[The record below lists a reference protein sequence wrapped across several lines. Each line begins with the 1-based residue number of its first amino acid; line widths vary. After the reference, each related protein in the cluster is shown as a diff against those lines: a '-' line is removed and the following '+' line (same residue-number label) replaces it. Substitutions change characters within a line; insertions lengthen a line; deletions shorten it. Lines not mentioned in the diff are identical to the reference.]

1 MVADAVA
8 AAKLPVG
15 VVVGHAP
22 AKAARHARLGDAVV
36 EHGGVVQCLHQT
48 VGFVIK
54 GLGGEV
60 LPAELTD
67 EVALA
72 GVGGHG
78 GAVLAACAAPGV
90 GIIVVGVNILQQLAF
105 AGAAAARCGAGGVQ
119 PVDRLVGALIKGFV
133 VGAAADAGTPQ
144 KHAGVAAVLAHHLPA
159 VLQRLR
165 LPDLIADVLPAGH
178 FGEHQ
183 QTQLIAGVQKCRAGG
198 RIAGAHGVAA
208 QFLFQQL
215 SVQPLDAVRHGIA
228 LIGVTLVP
236 VKAAQFHPLSVQ
248 VQPTRHELHRAE
260 TEPHRLFVQHPVGQA
275 AGAGA
280 DEPHGQGVQGGVLQ
294 TPRVHI
300 IQRAGDGQGKFAAV
314 HCPAPG
320 GAADLGLQGAADR
333 LAHGGG
339 VDAEIALRLCLD
351 EHVPQ
356 VGRLLDIQ
364 TDGAVNA
371 TVGQRIQLPAEGRDV
386 QILPAV
392 AAHSHHVLLPQTQCA
407 GQVYRKGGVA
417 AAMVEQP
424 PPVAEHGGVVRHCP
438 EGKQHGA
445 AQPLLGR
452 KKLPPVA
459 AQALVVVLAA
469 IVIGQGLD
477 RVRQPHRGKGKL
489 RALRAH
495 QRRVKGGGKQPALV
509 PIVVFHSRISV

>member
-1 MVADAVA
+1 MV
-8 AAKLPVG
+8 
-15 VVVGHAP
+15 
-22 AKAARHARLGDAVV
+22 
-36 EHGGVVQCLHQT
+36 
-48 VGFVIK
+48 
-54 GLGGEV
+54 
-60 LPAELTD
+60 
-67 EVALA
+67 
-72 GVGGHG
+72 
-78 GAVLAACAAPGV
+78 
-90 GIIVVGVNILQQLAF
+90 
-105 AGAAAARCGAGGVQ
+105 
-119 PVDRLVGALIKGFV
+119 
-133 VGAAADAGTPQ
+133 
-144 KHAGVAAVLAHHLPA
+144 AVLAHHLPA

-183 QTQLIAGVQKCRAGG
+183 QTQFVAGVQKRRAGG

-215 SVQPLDAVRHGIA
+215 GVQPLDAVRHGVA
-228 LIGVTLVP
+228 LIRVTLVP
-236 VKAAQFHPLSVQ
+236 VQPAQLHPLSVQ
-248 VQPTRHELHRAE
+248 VQPACHELHGAE
-260 TEPHRLFVQHPVGQA
+260 AEPHRFFVQHPVGQT

-294 TPRVHI
+294 APRVHVV
-300 IQRAGDGQGKFAAV
+300 QCAGDGQGKLAAV

-333 LAHGGG
+333 LAHGGS
-339 VDAEIALRLCLD
+339 VDAEIALGLCLD
-351 EHVPQ
+351 EHIPQ
-356 VGRLLDIQ
+356 VGGLLDIQ
-364 TDGAVNA
+364 TDGAVDA
-371 TVGQRIQLPAEGRDV
+371 AVGQRIQLPAEGRDV

-392 AAHSHHVLLPQTQCA
+392 AAHSHHVFLPQMQRA

-417 AAMVEQP
+417 AAMVEHP
-424 PPVAEHGGVVRHCP
+424 PPVAEHSGVMRHRP

-459 AQALVVVLAA
+459 AQALVVVLIAV
-469 IVIGQGLD
+469 VIRQGLD
-477 RVRQPHRGKGKL
+477 RVGQPHRGKGKL